1 MVYKILITFT
11 IRFNKNIK
19 NLDLEIE
26 GIMNKL
32 LLNNK
37 DTNPESEYIYY
48 NLYKLGIYLYR
59 NSGDRGF
66 SGLC

>member
-1 MVYKILITFT
+1 MAYKILITFA
-11 IRFNKNIK
+11 IKFNENIE

-26 GIMNKL
+26 GITNKL
-32 LLNNK
+32 SLNDK
-37 DTNPESEYIYY
+37 DTNPESEYICY

-59 NSGDRGF
+59 NSGDKGF